1 MMKMIIGRHIIAE
14 LYGIEKE
21 LISLEGI
28 VRDIVEGIV
37 KEAELTKIG
46 SVYRQFNPHGV
57 TGVVLITESHISL
70 HTWPEYRMVN
80 LDIFTC
86 GEFEKAEKTF
96 DLFLKR
102 FKPEQYRRYVLD
114 RG

>member
-96 DLFLKR
+96 DLF
-102 FKPEQYRRYVLD
+102 
-114 RG
+114 